1 MKKKKMNE
9 MMNQTSGDKLSMGG
23 ASMNPMFGGNPLF
36 GNGPMGGMNPFGMTP
51 SNQSSSNN
59 NGGFNVDD
67 LVKRIDA
74 KIAEL
79 EEEERR
85 EKEAQEKQKETIT
98 IENKTEQ
105 IRPLHQEI
113 IQKNDSEQIINNT
126 NEDKTQKINLNEIS
140 ENKSTKL
147 YEDDTDDDKFFDDF
161 FSDE

>member
-1 MKKKKMNE
+1 
-9 MMNQTSGDKLSMGG
+9 
-23 ASMNPMFGGNPLF
+23 MNPMFGGNPLF
-36 GNGPMGGMNPFGMTP
+36 GNSPMGGMNPFGMPP
-51 SNQSSSNN
+51 SNPSPSNN

-98 IENKTEQ
+98 IKHEKKQ
-105 IRPLHQEI
+105 IIPSHQEI
-113 IQKNDSEQIINNT
+113 IQKNNVAE
-126 NEDKTQKINLNEIS
+126 EKTQKINLSELS

-147 YEDDTDDDKFFDDF
+147 YEDDTDDKFFDDF